1 MTALVLPLD
10 DTCANV
16 PLRLEADVYWVVAVR
31 KRIAHR
37 HQGSLIILAG
47 LRFSR

>member
-10 DTCANV
+10 DTRADV
-16 PLRLEADVYWVVAVR
+16 PLRLEADVYRAAAVR

-37 HQGSLIILAG
+37 HQGLVAILAG
-47 LRFSR
+47 LPFSR